1 MENLFTHIKWKMPE
15 WSNLIKKKALSKEK
29 INYARPKPEWMEE
42 VQCLAEGGVIVCLF
56 AYFFYRSY
64 VAVAIL
70 SPGIWFYRKERMKR
84 VGKKRKYVLEQQ
96 FKETLISVQ
105 TNLQSGYSVENA
117 FAESY
122 SYVAGVYGKNS
133 DMAKELMWIQ
143 KGLHNGDTLKHL
155 LLDLGRRCPESSLE
169 EFAGI
174 YSIAC
179 KSGGGWTEIIMKIV
193 AGINQRMEIKQE
205 IETLVHGKK
214 MESRVMS
221 IIPFFILFYMDV
233 TSKGY
238 FDVLYHNLAGIL
250 IMTICLGIY
259 IVAFLMSE
267 KITEI

>member
-1 MENLFTHIKWKMPE
+1 MDNLFTRIKWKMQE
-15 WSNLIKKKALSKEK
+15 LDYLIKRRTISKKKT
-29 INYARPKPEWMEE
+29 NYASPKPTWMEE
-42 VQCLAEGGVIVCLF
+42 VQYLAEGLVIVSLF

-64 VAVAIL
+64 AAVIIL
-70 SPGIWFYRKERMKR
+70 SPGIWFYRKERMKKS
-84 VGKKRKYVLEQQ
+84 GKRRKYVLEQQ

-105 TNLQSGYSVENA
+105 TNLQSGYSIENA
-117 FAESY
+117 FIESY
-122 SYVAGVYGKNS
+122 GYVVSIYGKNS
-133 DMAKELMWIQ
+133 DIAKELIRIQ
-143 KGLHNGDTLKHL
+143 KGLHNGDSLEHL

-169 EFAGI
+169 EFSNV